1 MHPKPLI
8 ILIST
13 IMLLASCSDKSE
25 PTSKPVPRP
34 ITTEQAPPPQTIE
47 PIPAEPEPTIE
58 EPTTPATDLEQQ
70 AISAS
75 TAQYTVIGRP
85 EEYHYSDVRRF
96 GLRIRVEQGHTR
108 EEIEQILKQAALDFK
123 ASRRADAIDVLAYAP
138 GDDATGSA
146 TVARGILT
154 PNGQWSDA
162 AKPDPAQFRMDFFSD
177 MYFKSDQLKVEWNP
191 GDEIELWDRDDKS
204 IRISSSWDHRGESS
218 EITSVPPGT
227 KATIVQK
234 HIEPLVNGMVMIRYE
249 IEVLLDG
256 KTIRGW
262 VDQRAVE
269 GPAGP

>member
-1 MHPKPLI
+1 MHPQLLTI
-8 ILIST
+8 ILIPT
-13 IMLLASCSDKSE
+13 LMLLASCSDKSE
-25 PTSKPVPRP
+25 PTSKPAPRP

-47 PIPAEPEPTIE
+47 PEPTIE
-58 EPTTPATDLEQQ
+58 EPTTLATDLEQQ
-70 AISAS
+70 ATSAS
-75 TAQYTVIGRP
+75 TAQYTIIGRL

-96 GLRIRVEQGHTR
+96 GLRIRVERGHTP
-108 EEIEQILKQAALDFK
+108 EEIEQILKQAAMDLK
-123 ASRRADAIDVLAYAP
+123 ASKRADAVDVLAYAP
-138 GDDATGSA
+138 GDDATRSA
-146 TVARGILT
+146 TVARGILA

-177 MYFKSDQLKVEWNP
+177 MYFKSEQLKTEWNP

-204 IRISSSWDHRGESS
+204 IRISSSWDHWGESS
-218 EITSVPPGT
+218 EITSVPPGI

-234 HIEPLVNGMVMIRYE
+234 HIEPLVNGVVMIRYE

-269 GPAGP
+269 GPAAP